1 MQKPTEPEPI
11 VYSTGRQI
19 SWYLMK
25 GLAFA
30 SIAAILYN
38 VFLFRGL

>member
-1 MQKPTEPEPI
+1 MQKPTETEPI
-11 VYSTGRQI
+11 VYSKGRQI
-19 SWYLMK
+19 SWYMMK